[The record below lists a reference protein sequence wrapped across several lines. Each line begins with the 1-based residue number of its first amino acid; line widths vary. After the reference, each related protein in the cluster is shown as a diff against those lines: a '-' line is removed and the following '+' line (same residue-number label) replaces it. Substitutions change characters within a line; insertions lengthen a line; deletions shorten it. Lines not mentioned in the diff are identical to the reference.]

1 MNEILFLKQKIV
13 RSIYLSDISVTDCW
27 SILLILFNSS
37 GDRTF
42 IKRLKVIL
50 LELSKTVPYL
60 HLVQIRYHSNALK
73 FSMPIHSLTL
83 QIQKLADLL
92 LW

>member
-1 MNEILFLKQKIV
+1 MNEILILKQKIV

-27 SILLILFNSS
+27 STLLILFNSS

-50 LELSKTVPYL
+50 LELIKTVPYL
-60 HLVQIRYHSNALK
+60 YQVKICYHSNALK
-73 FSMPIHSLTL
+73 ISMPIHSHSF

>member
-27 SILLILFNSS
+27 SIL
-37 GDRTF
+37 
-42 IKRLKVIL
+42 
-50 LELSKTVPYL
+50 PYL
-60 HLVQIRYHSNALK
+60 YQVQICYHSNALK
-73 FSMPIHSLTL
+73 ISMPIHSHSL

>member
-27 SILLILFNSS
+27 SILLILFNSL
-37 GDRTF
+37 GDKTF

-60 HLVQIRYHSNALK
+60 YQVQICYHSNALK
-73 FSMPIHSLTL
+73 ISMPIHSHSL